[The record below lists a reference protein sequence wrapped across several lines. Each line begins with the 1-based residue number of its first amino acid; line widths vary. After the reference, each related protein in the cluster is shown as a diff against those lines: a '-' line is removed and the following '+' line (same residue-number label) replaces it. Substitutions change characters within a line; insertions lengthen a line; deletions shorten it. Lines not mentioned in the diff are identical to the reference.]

1 MKPKLRMGVPR
12 EFSLMG
18 GMNIRVFIL
27 LPLCLFASCSNPGKK
42 AEQDRRNIYFAE
54 FYYEQGLPARSLSHA
69 QKIKPESPHY
79 AAAQEWISRVNETS
93 EEAW

>member
-1 MKPKLRMGVPR
+1 MR
-12 EFSLMG
+12 
-18 GMNIRVFIL
+18 IRLLNL
-27 LPLCLFASCSNPGKK
+27 LPLCLLASCSNPGKR
-42 AEQDRRNIYFAE
+42 AEEDRRNIYFAE

-79 AAAQEWISRVNETS
+79 PAAQEWISRVNEEG

>member
-1 MKPKLRMGVPR
+1 MRSRLLI
-12 EFSLMG
+12 F
-18 GMNIRVFIL
+18 
-27 LPLCLFASCSNPGKK
+27 LPLCLLASCSNRGKR
-42 AEQDRRNIYFAE
+42 AEEDRRNIYFAE

-79 AAAQEWISRVNETS
+79 AAAQEWISRVNEEG

>member
-1 MKPKLRMGVPR
+1 MRTRL
-12 EFSLMG
+12 LM
-18 GMNIRVFIL
+18 V
-27 LPLCLFASCSNPGKK
+27 LPLSLLASCANPGKK
-42 AEQDRRNIYFAE
+42 AEEDRRNIYFAE

-79 AAAQEWISRVNETS
+79 SAAQEWISRVNEEG